1 MKIRRVHKSLAVVAV
16 AFWLLATAVGVHAHL
31 CQEVQD
37 ISSIHMHMK
46 IDTGHNHHHA
56 NGNHQQDDSV
66 CGKEMNVL
74 QSGMIHLLKIDMALL
89 PLVGLLLLL
98 LTVFRP
104 VFARSPDRLFY
115 SHRTRLRPL
124 LRAPPAPRY

>member
-1 MKIRRVHKSLAVVAV
+1 MKIRRVHKSLAVLAV
-16 AFWLLATAVGVHAHL
+16 AFWLLASAVGVHAHL

-37 ISSIHMHMK
+37 SSSIHMHMK
-46 IDTGHNHHHA
+46 IDTGHNHQHA

-66 CGKEMNVL
+66 CTSEMNVL
-74 QSGMIHLLKIDMALL
+74 QSGMIHLLKIDMGLL

-98 LTVFRP
+98 LAVFRP
-104 VFARSPDRLFY
+104 VLAQSPDRVLYF
-115 SHRTRLRPL
+115 HRTRLRPL